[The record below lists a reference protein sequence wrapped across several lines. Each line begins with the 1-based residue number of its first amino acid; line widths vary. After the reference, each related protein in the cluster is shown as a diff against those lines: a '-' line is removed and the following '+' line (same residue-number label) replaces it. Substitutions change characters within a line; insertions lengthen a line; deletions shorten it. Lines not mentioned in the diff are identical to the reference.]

1 MKTPM
6 LYNLIVESEDK
17 HRMMAETVIYALL
30 ILSAV
35 ASILHAA
42 TQPVV
47 MPFRAVATET
57 TIEYRG

>member
-1 MKTPM
+1 M

-42 TQPVV
+42 VQPVV